1 MGPPAFDPKWFSGGT
16 PEGGFVSFAGAFRRP
31 AAGFLFR
38 RREEFLFFRD
48 VVPGG
53 EFLSGRGTR
62 GGHQVKFGFASFD
75 MLSPLD
81 PHLRGLPLEVGGA
94 LPAREI

>member
-1 MGPPAFDPKWFSGGT
+1 MSFRQKAWGS
-16 PEGGFVSFAGAFRRP
+16 FVSFVGAFRRLGGGVLISP
-31 AAGFLFR
+31 PRGVFVLW
-38 RREEFLFFRD
+38 D
-48 VVPGG
+48 VVLGG
-53 EFLSGRGTR
+53 EFLSGCPERNQRGTR

-94 LPAREI
+94 LPARKI

>member
-1 MGPPAFDPKWFSGGT
+1 MSLLQGR
-16 PEGGFVSFAGAFRRP
+16 FAAP

-48 VVPGG
+48 VVLGG
-53 EFLSGRGTR
+53 EFLSGCPERNQRGTR

-81 PHLRGLPLEVGGA
+81 PHLRGLPL
-94 LPAREI
+94 